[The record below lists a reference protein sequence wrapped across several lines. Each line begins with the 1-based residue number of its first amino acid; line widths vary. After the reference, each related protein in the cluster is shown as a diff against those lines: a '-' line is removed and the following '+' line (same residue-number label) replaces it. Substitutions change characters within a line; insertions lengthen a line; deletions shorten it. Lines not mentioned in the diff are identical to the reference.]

1 MENPNQ
7 PPQKPPT
14 EKELRK
20 MEEDMSKRYT
30 LVFTKREL
38 IILFNVLNAPD
49 YKLGDAKV
57 ILPVADKIQAL
68 IAVDSN
74 IKAS

>member
-1 MENPNQ
+1 MENPNR

-20 MEEDMSKRYT
+20 LEEDMNKRYT

-38 IILFNVLNAPD
+38 LILFNVLNTPD
-49 YKLGDAKV
+49 YKLGDAKA
-57 ILPVADKIQAL
+57 ILPVADKIQAI

-74 IKAS
+74 MKAN